1 MTGMYLED
9 FQVGQTFGSGSTT
22 VTEDEII
29 RFGKEFDP
37 QPFHLDP
44 AVAKDSFF
52 RGLVAS
58 GWHTAA
64 LTMRLLVGG
73 EMTPINGIIGAGFES
88 LKWPR
93 PVRPGD
99 VLHVVSEVLELQPFR
114 SRPTQGMIKVR
125 STTLNQNDEA
135 VQESVGNLV
144 VMARPAGTP

>member
-1 MTGMYLED
+1 MTDMYLED
-9 FQVGQTFGSGSTT
+9 FEPGQTYGSERIT
-22 VTEDEII
+22 VSQEEII
-29 RFGKEFDP
+29 GFATQFDP

-44 AVAKDSFF
+44 EAAKTTFF
-52 RGLVAS
+52 RGLSAS

-73 EMTPINGIIGAGFES
+73 EMVPAGGLIGAGFEK
-88 LKWPR
+88 LAWPR

-99 VLHVVSEVLELQPFR
+99 TLRVMSEVLEVRPSR

-125 STTLNQNDEA
+125 SMTLNQNDDV

-144 VMARPAGTP
+144 VMARPANT